1 MFRHNPELPAYA
13 SVAHGSAPEL
23 ACLATDSFEQ
33 RVPWPP
39 KADGEEKLNRRIE
52 KVLLQEVN
60 NATFH
65 TRPPTGTIFAT
76 IRPIAC
82 GLCSPAVPSSAQV
95 RSNPFGP
102 MIVISHLSF

>member
-65 TRPPTGTIFAT
+65 VGGNCCPLPRVTTRVMNLHRNRHVVHHRARALKCEP
-76 IRPIAC
+76 R
-82 GLCSPAVPSSAQV
+82 
-95 RSNPFGP
+95 
-102 MIVISHLSF
+102 